1 VATTIVCGVFGLI
14 ALWFTASVTVGG
26 PKVFECVKDN
36 RKPAVAMVI
45 EPTRL
50 YGYFRTYEVGKCT
63 AYFITNNKAKHFR

>member
-1 VATTIVCGVFGLI
+1 MATTIVCGVFGLI

-26 PKVFECVKDN
+26 PKVLECVSDH
-36 RKPAVAMVI
+36 RDAAIYMDI
-45 EPTRL
+45 EPTRK